1 MNMLRN
7 KAKASETIENGLVG
21 DCDDYA
27 ILMSALVLSIGLSP
41 RIVIVEGHAY
51 PELYLGK
58 DDYCQEMVK
67 SLANKFRDTI
77 YYYKDS
83 DGKCWLSL
91 DWTSS
96 HIGGKPLSDKR
107 KMVIY
112 PDGSYKIYK
121 N

>member
-1 MNMLRN
+1 MLRN

-41 RIVIVEGHAY
+41 RIVIVEDHAY

-67 SLANKFRDTI
+67 SLANKFGDTI